1 MQSSEFILTA
11 NQGTA
16 DLSARLVFT
25 GDPVVD
31 DLPLDAFDSLG
42 RAGLEVEL
50 VAYHPF
56 DRHRRRDLAG
66 VGQAADAGGE
76 IGAQPVDVVL
86 GDVEVDQSA
95 VDADTDVDI
104 ETEAVVHPRTE
115 VGDFADDVQAGQ
127 HSTMGIVFVCLRMPE
142 NSHHAVAL
150 GGADVA
156 LVAGDDPPDDVAV
169 ATDDRTV
176 DLRFGPGR
184 QRGRVDEVGDKHG
197 QPPNLAAVGG
207 GGQKVFSVG
216 VTAVD
221 RQHPAGKCV
230 RGDTVAAVDGPDR
243 TLE

>member
-1 MQSSEFILTA
+1 MERRAEQFEDHRIGCLGHRYHGARQTALADPALAAQDHAGLGQSTRSGLCPKGLQSSEFLLTA
-11 NQGTA
+11 DQGTA
-16 DLSARLVFT
+16 DVSARLVFT

-76 IGAQPVDVVL
+76 IGAQSVDVVL
-86 GDVEVDQSA
+86 GDVEVDQFA

-142 NSHHAVAL
+142 DSHHAAP
-150 GGADVA
+150 
-156 LVAGDDPPDDVAV
+156 LVEPMWP
-169 ATDDRTV
+169 
-176 DLRFGPGR
+176 
-184 QRGRVDEVGDKHG
+184 
-197 QPPNLAAVGG
+197 
-207 GGQKVFSVG
+207 S
-216 VTAVD
+216 
-221 RQHPAGKCV
+221 
-230 RGDTVAAVDGPDR
+230 
-243 TLE
+243 